1 MTIKNKSNSMLL
13 LQKQST
19 AGRRFHRKTN
29 QREFRENVAW
39 WHIRTTVLLGAK
51 FNHLQILYAAAAATT
66 AGKRVHSAVYRTCS
80 TVADQYNKTLDA
92 VSSSII

>member
-1 MTIKNKSNSMLL
+1 MLL

-39 WHIRTTVLLGAK
+39 WHIRTTVLLDAK
-51 FNHLQILYAAAAATT
+51 FNHLQLLYAAATK
-66 AGKRVHSAVYRTCS
+66 AGKRVHSAVDRTCS